1 MTGVHVPPLAF
12 FEEQLDT
19 TLRDIGA
26 DAIKTGM
33 LPSQEQVLPY
43 SFSGTGHALPQ
54 SPENKKMRNENFY
67 TIGTY

>member
-1 MTGVHVPPLAF
+1 VHVPPLAF

-33 LPSQEQVLPY
+33 LPSQEQVTTPI
-43 SFSGTGHALPQ
+43 SGK
-54 SPENKKMRNENFY
+54 EVVY
-67 TIGTY
+67 